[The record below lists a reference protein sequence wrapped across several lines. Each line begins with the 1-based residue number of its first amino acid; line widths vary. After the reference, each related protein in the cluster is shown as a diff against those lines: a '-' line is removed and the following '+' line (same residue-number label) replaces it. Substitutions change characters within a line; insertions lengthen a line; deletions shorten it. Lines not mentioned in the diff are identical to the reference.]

1 MVILP
6 ERTKKRRFFLKKTRR
21 RECSPPQR
29 VLSIQDI
36 FRNFC
41 FTFSRYSSTSGFFI
55 PSRMAAYA
63 ATEPSTAARMQMR
76 LGRAS
81 ALTPVQTRTMPTQPQ
96 STEPTVR
103 RSAETVTKPL
113 EQRMQSIMEHSSA
126 SRVVK
131 AAAFSRNRGMSRMKS
146 GFFLVAHM
154 RLSSKEQKF
163 LQKNKPFR
171 AETDT
176 VSNSERFISLL

>member
-1 MVILP
+1 M
-6 ERTKKRRFFLKKTRR
+6 
-21 RECSPPQR
+21 
-29 VLSIQDI
+29 
-36 FRNFC
+36 
-41 FTFSRYSSTSGFFI
+41 
-55 PSRMAAYA
+55 PSRMAAYT

-103 RSAETVTKPL
+103 RSAETVTRPL

-176 VSNSERFISLL
+176 VSNSERLLLLFFRFELFSPS

>member
-1 MVILP
+1 M
-6 ERTKKRRFFLKKTRR
+6 
-21 RECSPPQR
+21 
-29 VLSIQDI
+29 
-36 FRNFC
+36 
-41 FTFSRYSSTSGFFI
+41 
-55 PSRMAAYA
+55 PSRMTAYA

-81 ALTPVQTRTMPTQPQ
+81 ALTPVQTRTMPAQPQ

-103 RSAETVTKPL
+103 RSAETVTRPL

-146 GFFLVAHM
+146 GFFLVTHM

-176 VSNSERFISLL
+176 VSNSERLLLLFFRFELFSPS

>member
-1 MVILP
+1 M
-6 ERTKKRRFFLKKTRR
+6 
-21 RECSPPQR
+21 
-29 VLSIQDI
+29 
-36 FRNFC
+36 
-41 FTFSRYSSTSGFFI
+41 

-76 LGRAS
+76 LGRVS

-103 RSAETVTKPL
+103 RSAETVTRPL
-113 EQRMQSIMEHSSA
+113 EQRIQSIMEHSSA

-176 VSNSERFISLL
+176 VSNSERLLLLFFRFELFSPS

>member
-1 MVILP
+1 M
-6 ERTKKRRFFLKKTRR
+6 
-21 RECSPPQR
+21 
-29 VLSIQDI
+29 
-36 FRNFC
+36 
-41 FTFSRYSSTSGFFI
+41 

-76 LGRAS
+76 LDRAS
-81 ALTPVQTRTMPTQPQ
+81 ALTPVQTRTMPAQPQ

-103 RSAETVTKPL
+103 RSAETVTRPL
-113 EQRMQSIMEHSSA
+113 EQRIQSIMEHSSA

-146 GFFLVAHM
+146 GFFLVTHM

-176 VSNSERFISLL
+176 VSNSERLLLLFFRFELFSPS

>member
-1 MVILP
+1 M
-6 ERTKKRRFFLKKTRR
+6 
-21 RECSPPQR
+21 
-29 VLSIQDI
+29 
-36 FRNFC
+36 
-41 FTFSRYSSTSGFFI
+41 

-81 ALTPVQTRTMPTQPQ
+81 ALTPVQTRTMPAQPQ

-103 RSAETVTKPL
+103 RSAETVTRPL
-113 EQRMQSIMEHSSA
+113 EQRIQSIMEHSSA
-126 SRVVK
+126 NRVVK
-131 AAAFSRNRGMSRMKS
+131 AAAFSRNRGMSKMKS

-176 VSNSERFISLL
+176 VSNSERLLLLFFRFELFSPS